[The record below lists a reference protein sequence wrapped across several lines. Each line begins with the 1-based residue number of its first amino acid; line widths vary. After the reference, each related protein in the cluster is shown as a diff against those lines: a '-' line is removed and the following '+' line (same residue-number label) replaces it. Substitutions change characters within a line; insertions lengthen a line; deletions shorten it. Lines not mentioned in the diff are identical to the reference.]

1 MIEFIIRG
9 EEKHMSKE
17 EIKLTS
23 VDGYELSLAVFKAE
37 NPKAVIQMVHGME
50 EHKERYYDFCEFLA
64 KQGFSSVVSDLRGH
78 GSNAP
83 LLSHIS
89 DKHGE
94 RLLID
99 DQREIRKYIAEQFK
113 DVPVYLFGHSMGT
126 IISRVLL
133 ETEGDQYQ
141 KVALSGYVNPNTVA
155 GIGAFLVSFISLF
168 KGKKGHS
175 KLINNM
181 AMGPFTKAVEDRKT
195 DLDWLSYNK
204 ENVQKYIADPL
215 CGVEFTLG
223 SYHTLMKLLGLM
235 AKPKN
240 YNKVSKEQPILLISG
255 DADPCT
261 GGEKGRIASKDVL
274 TKAGYENIEVN
285 TLEHMRHEIL
295 NETEKEKVYQDLLEF
310 FKK

>member
-1 MIEFIIRG
+1 M
-9 EEKHMSKE
+9 HMSKE
-17 EIKLTS
+17 ELRLTS
-23 VDGYELSLAVFKAE
+23 IDGYELSLAVFKAE
-37 NPKAVIQMVHGME
+37 KPKAVIQMIHGME
-50 EHKERYYDFCEFLA
+50 EHKERYYDFCEYLA
-64 KQGFSSVVSDLRGH
+64 KEGYSSVVSDLRGH
-78 GSNAP
+78 GKDAP
-83 LLSHIS
+83 ILSHIS
-89 DKHGE
+89 DKKGE
-94 RLLID
+94 KLLIE
-99 DQREIRKYIAEQFK
+99 DQKKIREYIAEVFK

-133 ETEGDQYQ
+133 ETEGDKYQ
-141 KVALSGYVNPNTVA
+141 KVALSGYVNPNPVA
-155 GIGAFLVSFISLF
+155 GIGAALVSIISLF

-195 DLDWLSYNK
+195 DLDWLSYNE

-235 AKPKN
+235 AKPGN
-240 YNKVSKEQPILLISG
+240 YKKANKEQPILLISG

-261 GGEKGRIASKDVL
+261 GGEKGREASKNVFL
-274 TKAGYENIEVN
+274 KAGYENIEVN

-295 NETEKEKVYQDLLEF
+295 NETEKAKVYKDILDF
-310 FKK
+310 FNK

>member
-1 MIEFIIRG
+1 M
-9 EEKHMSKE
+9 HMSKE
-17 EIKLTS
+17 ELRLTS
-23 VDGYELSLAVFKAE
+23 IDGYELSLAVFKAE
-37 NPKAVIQMVHGME
+37 KPKAVIQMIHGME
-50 EHKERYYDFCEFLA
+50 EHKERYYDFCEYLA
-64 KQGFSSVVSDLRGH
+64 KEGYSSVVSDLRGH
-78 GSNAP
+78 GKDAP
-83 LLSHIS
+83 ILSHIS
-89 DKHGE
+89 DKKGE
-94 RLLID
+94 KLLIE
-99 DQREIRKYIAEQFK
+99 DQKKIREYIAKVFK

-133 ETEGDQYQ
+133 ETEGDKYQ
-141 KVALSGYVNPNTVA
+141 KVALSGYVNPNPVA
-155 GIGAFLVSFISLF
+155 GIGAALVSIISLF

-195 DLDWLSYNK
+195 DLDWLSYNE

-235 AKPKN
+235 AKPGN
-240 YNKVSKEQPILLISG
+240 YKKANKEQPILLISG

-261 GGEKGRIASKDVL
+261 GGEKGREASKNVFL
-274 TKAGYENIEVN
+274 KAGYENIEVN

-295 NETEKEKVYQDLLEF
+295 NETEKAKVYKDILDF
-310 FKK
+310 FNK

>member
-1 MIEFIIRG
+1 
-9 EEKHMSKE
+9 MSKE
-17 EIKLTS
+17 ELRLTS

-37 NPKAVIQMVHGME
+37 KPKAVIQMIHGME
-50 EHKERYYDFCEFLA
+50 EHKERYYDFCEYLA
-64 KQGFSSVVSDLRGH
+64 KEGYSSIVSDLRGH
-78 GSNAP
+78 GKDAP

-89 DKHGE
+89 YKRGE
-94 RLLID
+94 KLLIE
-99 DQREIRKYIAEQFK
+99 DQQKIREYIAEQFK

-126 IISRVLL
+126 IIARVLL
-133 ETEGDQYQ
+133 QSEGD
-141 KVALSGYVNPNTVA
+141 KFEKIALSGYVNPNPVA
-155 GIGAFLVSFISLF
+155 GIGAFLVSFISIF

-195 DLDWLSYNK
+195 DLDWLSYNE

-240 YNKVSKEQPILLISG
+240 YKFASKEQPILLISG

-261 GGEKGRIASKDVL
+261 GGEKGREASKNVL
-274 TKAGYENIEVN
+274 LKAGYEKIEVN

-295 NETEKEKVYQDLLEF
+295 NETENQKVYKGILEF
-310 FKK
+310 YLK

>member
-1 MIEFIIRG
+1 M
-9 EEKHMSKE
+9 HMSKE
-17 EIKLTS
+17 ELKLTS
-23 VDGYELSLAVFKAE
+23 IDGYELSLAVFKAE
-37 NPKAVIQMVHGME
+37 NPKAVIQMIHGME

-64 KQGFSSVVSDLRGH
+64 KEGISSVVSDLRGH
-78 GSNAP
+78 GQDAP

-89 DKHGE
+89 DKKGE
-94 RLLID
+94 KLLIE
-99 DQREIRKYIAEQFK
+99 DQKKIREFIAEQFK

-126 IISRVLL
+126 IIARVLL
-133 ETEGDQYQ
+133 ETEGDQYE
-141 KVALSGYVNPNTVA
+141 KVALSGYVNPNPVA
-155 GIGAFLVSFISLF
+155 GIGAFLVSFISAF

-181 AMGPFTKAVEDRKT
+181 AMGPFTKAVAERKT
-195 DLDWLSYNK
+195 DLDWLSYNE

-240 YNKVSKEQPILLISG
+240 YKKVNKEQPILLISG

-261 GGEKGRIASKDVL
+261 GGEKGREASKSVIL
-274 TKAGYENIEVN
+274 KAGYENIEVN
-285 TLEHMRHEIL
+285 TIEHMRHEIL
-295 NETEKEKVYQDLLEF
+295 NETEKEKVYKDILEF
-310 FKK
+310 YQK